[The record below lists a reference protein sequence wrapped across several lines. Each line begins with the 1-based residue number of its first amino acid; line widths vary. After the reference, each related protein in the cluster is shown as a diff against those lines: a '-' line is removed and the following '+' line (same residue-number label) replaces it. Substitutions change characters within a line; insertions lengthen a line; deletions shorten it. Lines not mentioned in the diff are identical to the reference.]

1 MKRFGR
7 YTEAQEML
15 LNEDGTLRTAEHCL
29 SVVALLLSQVAQA
42 EAETKEVNEKLDWSL
57 KTQ

>member
-1 MKRFGR
+1 
-7 YTEAQEML
+7 ML